1 MNNDIRLLL
10 DNLVPRGGVKPTTI
24 YVSLEEYLSRL
35 ANFNRKVAG
44 TYYRINCWE
53 KICEENKIEFEKR
66 LNSADNWNAFA
77 ETDLKIENTSFSSRD
92 SGLENE
98 FEVLLYSITSTLSSL
113 TRIVV
118 CFLKG
123 STQVHSHS
131 SLSKVLL
138 KYPDCNKS
146 QTIVSNACNLWANEL
161 TKRRDAATHY
171 IALTATS
178 FIKHTKSESN
188 TIERSFS
195 QIQIPKYSTKYNSLW
210 EDELPTLGG
219 SSFLKMTYDTGDEIN
234 ELKDSNGVTIVKRD
248 LPLEKRPEF
257 IDAIEYVQELFL
269 YFEEYIKDVFDSLIL
284 KIKDEEQLYN
294 I

>member
-10 DNLVPRGGVKPTTI
+10 DNLVPRGGEKPTTI

-35 ANFNRKVAG
+35 ANFNRKIAG
-44 TYYRINCWE
+44 TNYRINCWE
-53 KICEENKIEFEKR
+53 KICEENKVEFEKR

-77 ETDLKIENTSFSSRD
+77 KTDLKITNTSISSRD
-92 SGLENE
+92 SRLENE

-131 SLSKVLL
+131 SLSNILL
-138 KYPDCNKS
+138 KYPDFNTT
-146 QTIVSNACNLWANEL
+146 QTIVLNACNLWADEL
-161 TKRRDAATHY
+161 TTRRDAATHY
-171 IALTATS
+171 IALSATS
-178 FIKHTKSESN
+178 FIQHSKSESN
-188 TIERSFS
+188 TIDRSFS

-219 SSFLKMTYDTGDEIN
+219 SSFVKMTYDTGDEIN
-234 ELKDSNGVTIVKRD
+234 ELKDSSGATIVKREK
-248 LPLEKRPEF
+248 PLEKKPEF
-257 IDAIEYVQELFL
+257 IEAQEYVQNLCC
-269 YFEEYIKDVFDSLIL
+269 YFEEYIKGVFSSLL
-284 KIKDEEQLYN
+284 PKIKTQN
-294 I
+294 SS